1 MFFIFLFLNV
11 HFSNSQVVSGNEK
24 MSACCTDDEYCQN
37 LINALSDIFPYL
49 TIKGEAEEP
58 FYEAPRENTNAVLY
72 FRSNYPRSLLH
83 EISHYC
89 LAGDRRRCLDD
100 FGYWYT
106 PCGRTAEEQQHFEM
120 VEARP
125 QGLEK
130 ALCEIVGIKFSPSLD
145 DFSGRPP
152 SESFMQHL
160 ELAYREMLLNPT
172 PTANKVLTGL
182 KNYWK
187 YNGLND

>member
-1 MFFIFLFLNV
+1 
-11 HFSNSQVVSGNEK
+11 
-24 MSACCTDDEYCQN
+24 MSMCCTDDEYCQN
-37 LINALSDIFPYL
+37 LINAFSGILPNLI
-49 TIKGEAEEP
+49 IRGEAEEP
-58 FYEAPRENTNAVLY
+58 FYEAPRANSKAILY

-89 LAGDRRRCLDD
+89 LAGDRRRSLDD

-106 PCGRTAEEQQHFEM
+106 PCGRTAEEQQRFEV

-130 ALCEIVGIKFSPSLD
+130 AMCEIVGIKFSPSID

-152 SESFMQHL
+152 SNSFLRNL
-160 ELAYREMLLNPT
+160 ELAHQEMLVDP
-172 PTANKVLTGL
+172 PSTAGKVLSGL
-182 KNYWK
+182 KSYWK
-187 YNGLND
+187 SKGLTNLHSVNNE